1 MEEFNLKFYGSTLL
15 FLLFIFCLL
24 GFSIYVYRQTNPPVP
39 RWLKNVLTFLR
50 VTALLLIL
58 FILFEP
64 ILKLSWERIEKPTI
78 AVMLDNS
85 ASMTLE
91 DDGKSRSENAK
102 AVLNSVLFQNGSG
115 DFNFSYYQ
123 FSNRLE
129 PFVFNQLDS
138 VNFQSDGTDLA
149 TALKLLQEQNINQYL
164 TGIILL
170 SDGINNLGENPL
182 RYAEELNIP
191 IYPVSV
197 GKVVEQNDVVI
208 SKLMTN
214 QITYANNEV
223 PVDVT
228 IKASGY
234 PDKKIK
240 VDLLKN
246 SQIIDSK
253 YVEVSDEL
261 EAQIRLK
268 FTPTEP
274 GFQKYRV
281 QTPVLEN
288 ELTVKNNQKSF
299 YVKVLKSRM
308 KILYLTGAP
317 GADFYFIK
325 RILKAEKN
333 FETDS
338 WVAKKNQGF
347 YQGNFPTDL
356 NKLKDYDCIILQ
368 NFPPK
373 KYSTRVISTLKNF
386 LKSEQ
391 IPILFIAGNNI
402 NYQALSQLA
411 DYLPIIFPVHD
422 FNEFMVEPVLT
433 VKGRIHP
440 VTRIED
446 DEFENQALWQ
456 DIPPIFYSTQN
467 IRIYPGAEI
476 LLAAEPI
483 QKNFRLTNKTLP
495 LVVSKKFGNHKSL
508 MISGYEIWRWDL
520 MLWGIGKSNQ
530 VFKQFLSNSIRWL
543 INKEDS
549 KTVRIYPDD
558 EIYRNGQQVT
568 FTGEVYNKNY
578 SPIDGAEVKLKVS
591 GKNQGY
597 EISLSGIGDGKYEGT
612 LHALEGGDYK
622 YEGVAH
628 YKNMEMGSDKGQFS
642 VEDFNLEYLQTR
654 INENFLSELALKTG
668 GQFIT
673 DSSFTSL
680 ETLLKSPARNILES
694 REWQLWNKL
703 LLLIAVILF
712 LSLEWFIRKRSGML

>member
-1 MEEFNLKFYGSTLL
+1 MEQFNLTFYGSALL
-15 FLLFIFCLL
+15 FFVFMIFLFW
-24 GFSIYVYRQTNPPVP
+24 FSIYVYRRTNPPVP

-50 VTALLLIL
+50 ITALLLIL

-64 ILKLSWERIEKPTI
+64 ILKLSWEHTEKPTI

-102 AVLNSVLFQNGSG
+102 AVLNSALFQNGS
-115 DFNFSYYQ
+115 DDVNFSFYQ

-129 PFVFNQLDS
+129 SLLYNQLDS
-138 VNFQSDGTDLA
+138 VNFQSDGTNLA
-149 TALKLLQEQNINQYL
+149 IALKQLQEQNIHQYL

-208 SKLMTN
+208 SKLTTN
-214 QITYANNEV
+214 QITYTNNEV

-240 VDLLKN
+240 INLLKN

-253 YVEVSDEL
+253 YVEISDEL
-261 EAQIRLK
+261 ETQIRLK

-274 GFQKYRV
+274 GFQKYRI

-288 ELTVKNNQKSF
+288 EFTAKNNQKSF
-299 YVKVLKSRM
+299 YIKVLKSRM

-317 GADFYFIK
+317 GADFSFIK
-325 RILKAEKN
+325 RILQIEKN
-333 FETDS
+333 FETDF

-347 YQGNFPTDL
+347 YQLSFPTDL
-356 NKLKDYDCIILQ
+356 NNLKNYDCIILQ

-373 KYSTRVISTLKNF
+373 KYSTRVISTLKN
-386 LKSEQ
+386 LLESEQ
-391 IPILFIAGNNI
+391 IPIMFIAGNNI
-402 NYQALSQLA
+402 NYQALSQLT
-411 DYLPIIFPVHD
+411 DYLPIVFPVHD

-467 IRIYPGAEI
+467 IRIYPGSEI
-476 LLAAEPI
+476 LLAAEPV
-483 QKNFRLTNKTLP
+483 QKNFRLTNKALP
-495 LVVSKKFGNHKSL
+495 LVVTKKLGNHKSL
-508 MISGYEIWRWDL
+508 MITGYEIWRWDL
-520 MLWGIGKSNQ
+520 MLWGVGKSNQ

-549 KTVRIYPDD
+549 KTVRIYPDE
-558 EIYRNGQQVT
+558 EIYRNGQRVT

-591 GKNQGY
+591 GKTQGY

-612 LHALEGGDYK
+612 LHG
-622 YEGVAH
+622 
-628 YKNMEMGSDKGQFS
+628 
-642 VEDFNLEYLQTR
+642 NL
-654 INENFLSELALKTG
+654 
-668 GQFIT
+668 
-673 DSSFTSL
+673 
-680 ETLLKSPARNILES
+680 
-694 REWQLWNKL
+694 
-703 LLLIAVILF
+703 
-712 LSLEWFIRKRSGML
+712 